1 MSVLYEF
8 LDVCYAQCKQAER
21 IAVMSGSARMLFEY
35 SALRLAKIGCAGKKD
50 PEKWQGLFDK
60 ILEDTKRIYPDH
72 QLMGE
77 TVRLK
82 WNFHPALAWLAART
96 GDKDLVAALDQ
107 AAGEICNDFHRN
119 EDGLFD
125 NPVYPG
131 ALSTE
136 ILAMT
141 VPILA
146 WAGKCTGKSSYTDE
160 AVFQMKGFMEKLC
173 DKETLLWHPGY
184 LPGPSDKTMW
194 TWWQGSALRSNAA
207 MKEVG
212 LFAGYWGRGT
222 GYALFALSELVFEL
236 DEEHKDKVFL
246 LRKRE
251 EMFERLL
258 ACQDEQGM
266 FHQVLNDSGSY
277 EETGATGWILY
288 AFGRAI
294 KRGTVDRARFI
305 PPYVKGLAGISRYLA
320 WDGSILN
327 GSAAQ
332 MCPGGRGGAVD
343 YAMLA
348 PLHNEPSVFA
358 PVILALQ
365 QAGQIRNHTDL
376 IRDWTQI
383 PESSEGGAE

>member
-146 WAGKCTGKSSYTDE
+146 WAGKCTGKR
-160 AVFQMKGFMEKLC
+160 
-173 DKETLLWHPGY
+173 KECIDLSVPY
-184 LPGPSDKTMW
+184 QKSNKTSGDSKINDPIQNSMHH
-194 TWWQGSALRSNAA
+194 TCMQ
-207 MKEVG
+207 
-212 LFAGYWGRGT
+212 
-222 GYALFALSELVFEL
+222 
-236 DEEHKDKVFL
+236 
-246 LRKRE
+246 
-251 EMFERLL
+251 
-258 ACQDEQGM
+258 CQQ
-266 FHQVLNDSGSY
+266 
-277 EETGATGWILY
+277 
-288 AFGRAI
+288 
-294 KRGTVDRARFI
+294 
-305 PPYVKGLAGISRYLA
+305 
-320 WDGSILN
+320 
-327 GSAAQ
+327 
-332 MCPGGRGGAVD
+332 
-343 YAMLA
+343 
-348 PLHNEPSVFA
+348 
-358 PVILALQ
+358 
-365 QAGQIRNHTDL
+365 
-376 IRDWTQI
+376 
-383 PESSEGGAE
+383 